1 MLFRVEHATQLEHNL
16 DWSLINYNGNL
27 ITHAA
32 KFDER
37 KKRFLGQTS
46 KPDNHRR
53 FFLSTNIFFSSS
65 EQWTRVKATNKFI
78 PNFFFV

>member
-1 MLFRVEHATQLEHNL
+1 MLFRVEHATQQEHNL

-32 KFDER
+32 KCDER
-37 KKRFLGQTS
+37 ERKRFLGQTS

-53 FFLSTNIFFSSS
+53 FFVSTIIFFHL
-65 EQWTRVKATNKFI
+65 
-78 PNFFFV
+78 PNNEHK